1 MAQAILNG
9 EKIGAETCRT
19 LRAGIDLARWFE
31 TPPIQIASSSPR
43 IATINGFVAP
53 AVCDWIVARARPM
66 LAPAKVYDPGTGG
79 YRQESVRDNSECHFL
94 RKNSDLV
101 LLALRARI
109 AKAVELPVGAMDAPA
124 VLHYTPGQR
133 FLPHFDFLDTSHPG
147 HAKQVAESGQRV
159 LTLLLYLNDDYEG
172 GETSFPA
179 LKWRYKGRKGD
190 ALLFWNVDT
199 AGQPDR
205 RTLHAGTAPTRG
217 EKRALLGR
225 QFTRH
230 DAEGYVAA
238 KNRAALAGEPL
249 GQRPRQAGDPG
260 NGGDADH
267 DRPADDLLR
276 LPDAR
281 RTVDHR
287 LGAARADVP
296 RAV

>member
-1 MAQAILNG
+1 MGSELSAEASARAEDQHTLAMYAAEGADMPQSWPTALDLSLQAAEAGHGLAQAELAAMAGDWALAQAILNG

-172 GETSFPA
+172 GETLFNV
-179 LKWRYKGRKGD
+179 LGRRYKGRKGH
-190 ALLFWNVDT
+190 ALFFWNVQPDGT
-199 AGQPDR
+199 PDR
-205 RTLHAGTAPTRG
+205 RTAHAGLAPTRG
-217 EKRALLGR
+217 EKWLLAQMIRDRA
-225 QFTRH
+225 
-230 DAEGYVAA
+230 
-238 KNRAALAGEPL
+238 
-249 GQRPRQAGDPG
+249 
-260 NGGDADH
+260 
-267 DRPADDLLR
+267 
-276 LPDAR
+276 
-281 RTVDHR
+281 
-287 LGAARADVP
+287 
-296 RAV
+296 